1 MRSASSPVPLGRR
14 QRSQLEQEARIIGAA
29 GNEFRRSG
37 VRHANIERIADEAGV
52 SRSTVYRRFPSRE
65 DLLIAVIHQ
74 VRRDLV
80 KEVAD
85 TLAGLDPRAT
95 VVEAFCLAMTYFRND
110 ELPRRLLGE
119 NPEAVDVFVGSA
131 DPQVE
136 DMISEFSR
144 GIALT
149 LRSSGASMPDRQLQL
164 AAEVQVRMF
173 ISLTTVP
180 SAVLDIG
187 DERQLRAFAE
197 DFLAPM
203 VW

>member
-1 MRSASSPVPLGRR
+1 VPLGRR

-52 SRSTVYRRFPSRE
+52 SRSTLYRRFPSRE

-119 NPEAVDVFVGSA
+119 NPEAVDVFVGAA

-144 GIALT
+144 GIAQT

-173 ISLTTVP
+173 ISLTTAP